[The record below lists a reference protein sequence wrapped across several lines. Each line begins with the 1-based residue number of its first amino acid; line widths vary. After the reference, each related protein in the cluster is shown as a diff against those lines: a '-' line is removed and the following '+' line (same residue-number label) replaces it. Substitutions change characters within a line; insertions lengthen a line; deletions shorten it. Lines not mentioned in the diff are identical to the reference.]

1 MQKPSNYF
9 KWFSFLGFLFNLYLR
24 SSVIGKKMKEV
35 EGEEEKDKEEEE
47 KDGKHHLRDPYH
59 RHVGV
64 SEGDC

>member
-1 MQKPSNYF
+1 
-9 KWFSFLGFLFNLYLR
+9 
-24 SSVIGKKMKEV
+24 MKEV